1 MVLCVTDEGGGR
13 GMSDKEKTNGSLA
26 MAPRVITIP
35 AANQETAR
43 KLRVA
48 AYTRVSSNSKDQ
60 EHSFAAQNAYFSKLI
75 TDNPD
80 WELADIYAD
89 QGITGTSIDKRDDFL
104 RMMEDCRKGR
114 IDRILVKSSSRF
126 ARNTKE
132 SLAAVRELKSLNISV
147 YFEEQNI
154 DTAQVSGE
162 VLIAMFA
169 ALAQR
174 ESEAIS
180 ERVRWSYRVRMSK
193 GRFSTCKAPYGYRLV
208 KDHLEIQE
216 DEASI
221 IRHIFDR
228 YLAGVSMENIAKE
241 ITALGC
247 PTRDGTQYWQLTSI
261 QYILQN
267 EKYAGDSLSQKKYTT
282 RSFPRQQKINHG
294 ERKQYLVID
303 SHPAII
309 SREIFQKVQELLTQ
323 RSAAIHPRSDVPH
336 AFARKV
342 VCGHCGTLCK
352 RKNCG
357 GSVNWACRR
366 HDKSIT
372 ACPNTQ
378 VPEEQ
383 MKNAFLHVYYNLKH
397 YGTSIL
403 TQLISDLYA
412 ARTGSLL
419 WSENIVEINKQIS
432 DIASQERLLAQ
443 LKQQGVVDPDIFI
456 SRSNQLAERRRELTL
471 QKERILR
478 SEEDHT
484 IQQTQDLLDV
494 LESGP
499 DWLDDFDEQLFSDMV
514 EKIVVVDNETL
525 CFRLL
530 NGLEVTEKIERTQ
543 R

>member
-1 MVLCVTDEGGGR
+1 
-13 GMSDKEKTNGSLA
+13 MSDKEKTNGSLA

-180 ERVRWSYRVRMSK
+180 ERVRWSYKVRMSK

-241 ITALGC
+241 ITAPGC

-456 SRSNQLAERRRELTL
+456 SRSNQLAERLRELKL

-499 DWLDDFDEQLFSDMV
+499 DWLDDFDEQLFSDMI

-525 CFRLL
+525 RFRLL
-530 NGLEVTEKIERTQ
+530 NGLEVTEKIERT
-543 R
+543 RR

>member
-1 MVLCVTDEGGGR
+1 MVLCVADEGGGR

-397 YGTSIL
+397 YGTNIL

-443 LKQQGVVDPDIFI
+443 LKQQGAVDPDIFI
-456 SRSNQLAERRRELTL
+456 SRSNQLAERRRELKL

-484 IQQTQDLLDV
+484 IQQTQDLLDL

-525 CFRLL
+525 RFRLL
-530 NGLEVTEKIERTQ
+530 NGLEVTEKIERT
-543 R
+543 RR

>member
-1 MVLCVTDEGGGR
+1 
-13 GMSDKEKTNGSLA
+13 MSGKEKTNGSLA

-48 AYTRVSSNSKDQ
+48 AYARVSSNSEDQ
-60 EHSFAAQNAYFSKLI
+60 KHSFAAQNAYYSKLI
-75 TDNPD
+75 TDNAD

-126 ARNTKE
+126 ARNAKE
-132 SLAAVRELKSLNISV
+132 SLEAVRELAALGVSV

-180 ERVRWSYRVRMSK
+180 KRRRWSYQVQMKK
-193 GRFSTCKAPYGYRLV
+193 GQFNTCQAPIGYRL
-208 KDHLEIQE
+208 DGRELEVIPE
-216 DEASI
+216 EAKVVQ
-221 IRHIFDR
+221 RIFR
-228 YLAGVSMENIAKE
+228 EYLSGRNSRELARMLNEENV
-241 ITALGC
+241 LGLDWKYN
-247 PTRDGTQYWQLTSI
+247 TID
-261 QYILQN
+261 YILQN
-267 EKYAGDSLSQKKYTT
+267 ERYAGNALLQKRYTT
-282 RSFPRQQKINHG
+282 DTLPFCLKKNRG
-294 ERKQYLVID
+294 ERPQYFVEDINE
-303 SHPAII
+303 AIV
-309 SREIFQKVQELLTQ
+309 SQEIFDKAQALRRERRVAQGQMHNKVSQHMRCSCGSPIRAKQ
-323 RSAAIHPRSDVPH
+323 VRDRWYW
-336 AFARKV
+336 
-342 VCGHCGTLCK
+342 VCCWHDE
-352 RKNCG
+352 
-357 GSVNWACRR
+357 R
-366 HDKSIT
+366 HT
-372 ACPNTQ
+372 CPLMPI
-378 VPEEQ
+378 PEEEVEQ
-383 MKNAFLHVYYNLKH
+383 AFLRLYYRLKH
-397 YGTSIL
+397 YGIEVL

-412 ARTGSLL
+412 VRTGSLL

-432 DIASQERLLAQ
+432 DIASQERLLTQ
-443 LKQQGVVDPDIFI
+443 LKQQGSVDPDIFI
-456 SRSNQLAERRRELTL
+456 SRGNLLAERRRELKL
-471 QKERILR
+471 QKERILQ

-499 DWLDDFDEQLFSDMV
+499 DWLYDFDEELFSDLV
-514 EKIVVVDNETL
+514 EKIVVINNEKL

>member
-1 MVLCVTDEGGGR
+1 M
-13 GMSDKEKTNGSLA
+13 
-26 MAPRVITIP
+26 
-35 AANQETAR
+35 
-43 KLRVA
+43 
-48 AYTRVSSNSKDQ
+48 
-60 EHSFAAQNAYFSKLI
+60 
-75 TDNPD
+75 
-80 WELADIYAD
+80 
-89 QGITGTSIDKRDDFL
+89 
-104 RMMEDCRKGR
+104 
-114 IDRILVKSSSRF
+114 KSSSRF

-162 VLIAMFA
+162 VLITMFA

-397 YGTSIL
+397 YGTNIL

-456 SRSNQLAERRRELTL
+456 SRSNQLAERLRELKL

-499 DWLDDFDEQLFSDMV
+499 DWLDDFDEQLFSDMI

-525 CFRLL
+525 RFRLL
-530 NGLEVTEKIERTQ
+530 NGLEVTEKIERT
-543 R
+543 RR

>member
-1 MVLCVTDEGGGR
+1 
-13 GMSDKEKTNGSLA
+13 MSGKEKTNGSLA

-48 AYTRVSSNSKDQ
+48 AYARVSSNSEDQ
-60 EHSFAAQNAYFSKLI
+60 KHSFAAQNAYYSKLI

-80 WELADIYAD
+80 WELTDIYAD

-126 ARNTKE
+126 ARNAKE
-132 SLAAVRELKSLNISV
+132 SLEAVRELAALGVSV
-147 YFEEQNI
+147 CFEEQNI

-162 VLIAMFA
+162 VLIAIFA

-180 ERVRWSYRVRMSK
+180 KRRRWSYQVQMKK
-193 GRFSTCKAPYGYRLV
+193 GQFNTCQAPIGYRL
-208 KDHLEIQE
+208 DGRELEVIPE
-216 DEASI
+216 EAKVVQ
-221 IRHIFDR
+221 RIFR
-228 YLAGVSMENIAKE
+228 EYLSGRNSRELARMLNEENV
-241 ITALGC
+241 LGLDWKYN
-247 PTRDGTQYWQLTSI
+247 TID
-261 QYILQN
+261 YILQN
-267 EKYAGDSLSQKKYTT
+267 ERYAGNALLQKRYTT
-282 RSFPRQQKINHG
+282 
-294 ERKQYLVID
+294 D
-303 SHPAII
+303 
-309 SREIFQKVQELLTQ
+309 
-323 RSAAIHPRSDVPH
+323 
-336 AFARKV
+336 
-342 VCGHCGTLCK
+342 TLPFCLK
-352 RKNCG
+352 KNCG
-357 GSVNWACRR
+357 ERPQYFVEDINEAIVSQKIFDKAQALRRERRVAQGQMHNKVSQHMRCSCGSPIRAKQVRDRWYWVCCWHDER
-366 HDKSIT
+366 HT
-372 ACPNTQ
+372 CPLMPI
-378 VPEEQ
+378 PEEEVEQ
-383 MKNAFLHVYYNLKH
+383 AFLRLYYRLKH
-397 YGTSIL
+397 YGIDVL

-432 DIASQERLLAQ
+432 DIASQERLLTQ
-443 LKQQGVVDPDIFI
+443 LKQQGSVDPDIFI
-456 SRSNQLAERRRELTL
+456 SRGNLLAERRRELKL

-484 IQQTQDLLDV
+484 IQQTQDMLDV

-499 DWLDDFDEQLFSDMV
+499 DWLDDFDEQLFSDLV
-514 EKIVVVDNETL
+514 EKIVVVDNEKL

>member
-13 GMSDKEKTNGSLA
+13 GMSDKEKINGSLA

-35 AANQETAR
+35 AANQETVR

-456 SRSNQLAERRRELTL
+456 SRSNQLAERRRELKL

-484 IQQTQDLLDV
+484 IQQTQDLLDL

-525 CFRLL
+525 RFRLL
-530 NGLEVTEKIERTQ
+530 NGLEVTEKIERT
-543 R
+543 RR

>member
-1 MVLCVTDEGGGR
+1 MVLCVADEGGGK

-48 AYTRVSSNSKDQ
+48 AYARVSSNSEDQ
-60 EHSFAAQNAYFSKLI
+60 KHSFAAQNAYFSKFI

-89 QGITGTSIDKRDDFL
+89 QGITGTSIDKREDFQ
-104 RMMEDCRKGR
+104 RMMEDCRGGK

-132 SLAAVRELKSLNISV
+132 SLEAVRELAALGVSV

-443 LKQQGVVDPDIFI
+443 LKQQGSVDPDIFI
-456 SRSNQLAERRRELTL
+456 SRGNQLAERRRELKL

-494 LESGP
+494 IESGP

-525 CFRLL
+525 RFRFL
-530 NGLEVTEKIERTQ
+530 NGLEVTEKIERT
-543 R
+543 RR

>member
-1 MVLCVTDEGGGR
+1 MVLCVADEGGGR

-456 SRSNQLAERRRELTL
+456 SRSNQLAERRRELKL

-484 IQQTQDLLDV
+484 IQQTQDLLDL

-525 CFRLL
+525 RFRLL
-530 NGLEVTEKIERTQ
+530 DGLEVTEKIERT
-543 R
+543 RR

>member
-1 MVLCVTDEGGGR
+1 MVLCVADEGGGK

-303 SHPAII
+303 SHSAII

-397 YGTSIL
+397 YGTNIL

-443 LKQQGVVDPDIFI
+443 LKQQGSVDPDIFI
-456 SRSNQLAERRRELTL
+456 SRGNQLAERRRELKL

-525 CFRLL
+525 RFRLL
-530 NGLEVTEKIERTQ
+530 NGLEVTEKIERT
-543 R
+543 RR

>member
-1 MVLCVTDEGGGR
+1 
-13 GMSDKEKTNGSLA
+13 MSGKEKTNGSLA

-35 AANQETAR
+35 AASQENTR

-48 AYTRVSSNSKDQ
+48 AYARVSSNSEDQ
-60 EHSFAAQNAYFSKLI
+60 KHSFAAQNAYYSKLI

-126 ARNTKE
+126 ARNAKE
-132 SLAAVRELKSLNISV
+132 SLEAVRELAALGVSV
-147 YFEEQNI
+147 CFEEQNI

-162 VLIAMFA
+162 VLIAIFA

-180 ERVRWSYRVRMSK
+180 KRRRWSYQVQMKK
-193 GRFSTCKAPYGYRLV
+193 GQFNTCQAPIGYRL
-208 KDHLEIQE
+208 DGRELEVIPE
-216 DEASI
+216 EAKVVQ
-221 IRHIFDR
+221 RIFR
-228 YLAGVSMENIAKE
+228 EYLSGRNSRELARMLNEENV
-241 ITALGC
+241 LGLDWKYN
-247 PTRDGTQYWQLTSI
+247 TID
-261 QYILQN
+261 YILQN
-267 EKYAGDSLSQKKYTT
+267 ERYAGNALLQKRYTTDTLPFCLKKNRGERPQYFVEDINEAIVSQKIFDKAQAL
-282 RSFPRQQKINHG
+282 RR
-294 ERKQYLVID
+294 ERRVAQGQMHNKVSQHMRCSCGSPIRAKQVRNRWYW
-303 SHPAII
+303 
-309 SREIFQKVQELLTQ
+309 
-323 RSAAIHPRSDVPH
+323 
-336 AFARKV
+336 
-342 VCGHCGTLCK
+342 VCCWHDE
-352 RKNCG
+352 
-357 GSVNWACRR
+357 R
-366 HDKSIT
+366 HT
-372 ACPNTQ
+372 CPLMPI
-378 VPEEQ
+378 PEEEVEQ
-383 MKNAFLHVYYNLKH
+383 AFLRLYYRLKH
-397 YGTSIL
+397 YGIDVL

-432 DIASQERLLAQ
+432 DIASQERLLTQ
-443 LKQQGVVDPDIFI
+443 LKQQGSVDPDIFI
-456 SRSNQLAERRRELTL
+456 SRGNLLAERRRELKL
-471 QKERILR
+471 QKGRILR

-484 IQQTQDLLDV
+484 IQQTQDMLDV

-499 DWLDDFDEQLFSDMV
+499 DWLDDFDEQLFSDLV
-514 EKIVVVDNETL
+514 EKIVVVDNEKL